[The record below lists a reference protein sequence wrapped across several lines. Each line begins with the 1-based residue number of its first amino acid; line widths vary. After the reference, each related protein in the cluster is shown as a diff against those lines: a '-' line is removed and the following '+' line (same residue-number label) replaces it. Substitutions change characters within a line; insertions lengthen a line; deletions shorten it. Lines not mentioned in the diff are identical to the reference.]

1 MKKLAYTFTVLTFF
15 CVGGWFSSSV
25 WAQTKP
31 KAAVNNAVKVGGRYY
46 RKKTVI
52 SFGNDTIKGDLTRP
66 DGEYIEAR
74 KSVKLGGLIRLR
86 SNWKKKISQ
95 AINDL

>member
-1 MKKLAYTFTVLTFF
+1 MKNLASVLAVFVFF
-15 CVGGWFSSSV
+15 CIGGWSNSSL
-25 WAQTKP
+25 WAQKKP
-31 KAAVNNAVKVGGRYY
+31 AINNAVKVGSRYY

-74 KSVKLGGLIRLR
+74 KGVKLGGLISLR
-86 SNWKKKISQ
+86 SHWKKKISQ